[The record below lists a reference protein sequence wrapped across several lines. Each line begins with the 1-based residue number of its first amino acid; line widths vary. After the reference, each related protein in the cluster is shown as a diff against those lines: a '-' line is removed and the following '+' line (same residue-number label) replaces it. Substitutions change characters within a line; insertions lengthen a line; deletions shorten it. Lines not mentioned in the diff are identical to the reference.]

1 MIVFMILK
9 KWFLCFM
16 KYDNFYVFLINL
28 FCFFMIVMIFMFF
41 LFYDVVFDFLFFCFS
56 FLNN

>member
-16 KYDNFYVFLINL
+16 KYDNFYVFLFNL
-28 FCFFMIVMIFMFF
+28 FCFFMIVMIFMSFS
-41 LFYDVVFDFLFFCFS
+41 FYDVVFDCLFFCFS